1 MNSKRELRVI
11 ECSGT
16 PYEIGLQY
24 GEGCRDSILKSLEI
38 NFGILTSGYKISQ
51 EQLVD
56 TAKKYLPLV
65 ESFDPELI
73 EMIKGQAE
81 GAGISFEQAFA
92 LRCTLELGPYYP
104 KLSGLCT
111 SFAARGKAT
120 RDGKTILGQNID
132 WYPGFPVDLLK
143 VTHEDGLTQLTIS
156 LGGFAECTLSS
167 AGFGICANST
177 LTPPENFHLN
187 IPLACYLPKAM
198 RQKTIGDALGVLCQ
212 AARGVGYY
220 HLASAEGDIVGIESV
235 FDDFNII
242 YPEQDI
248 LVHSNH
254 YVTDR
259 FKKGDLAY
267 MGIADSYLRLDR
279 MKRLMDMEYGD
290 ITVEKMMTILAD
302 HNDYPL
308 SICRHYDSK
317 TPRLFNAETLV
328 SFIMIPEEQRM
339 YISYGNP
346 CQHEY
351 IEYRL

>member
-156 LGGFAECTLSS
+156 LGGFAEYTLSS

-187 IPLACYLPKAM
+187 IPLACY
-198 RQKTIGDALGVLCQ
+198 
-212 AARGVGYY
+212 
-220 HLASAEGDIVGIESV
+220 
-235 FDDFNII
+235 
-242 YPEQDI
+242 
-248 LVHSNH
+248 
-254 YVTDR
+254 
-259 FKKGDLAY
+259 
-267 MGIADSYLRLDR
+267 
-279 MKRLMDMEYGD
+279 
-290 ITVEKMMTILAD
+290 
-302 HNDYPL
+302 
-308 SICRHYDSK
+308 
-317 TPRLFNAETLV
+317 
-328 SFIMIPEEQRM
+328 
-339 YISYGNP
+339 
-346 CQHEY
+346 
-351 IEYRL
+351 